1 MKGLPGYRSALRGE
15 TIPDAGSPYTDE
27 ATQGDAVYLWWLVAR
42 RYASVRDFTDGD
54 HRDRRIAITEN
65 DRWRSR

>member
-1 MKGLPGYRSALRGE
+1 MLAPGVE
-15 TIPDAGSPYTDE
+15 ITIG
-27 ATQGDAVYLWWLVAR
+27 ATTLVAEM
-42 RYASVRDFTDGD
+42 RDFTDGD